1 LQTFRPEAYPGAC
14 PATAV
19 PGRRTEGGESTNPSG
34 NVPVLV
40 RSAVRAIT
48 VIRRS
53 GACYGKQQQPALN
66 VYVSCPA

>member
-1 LQTFRPEAYPGAC
+1 M
-14 PATAV
+14 
-19 PGRRTEGGESTNPSG
+19 
-34 NVPVLV
+34 PVLV